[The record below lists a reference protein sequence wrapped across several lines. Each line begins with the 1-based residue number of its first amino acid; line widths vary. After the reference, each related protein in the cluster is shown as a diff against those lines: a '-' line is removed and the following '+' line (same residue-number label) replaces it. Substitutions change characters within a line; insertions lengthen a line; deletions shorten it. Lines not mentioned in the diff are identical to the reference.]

1 MAFTNQAVLSC
12 SKCLC
17 FSRETLQEGNFPL
30 RGCDLAQLGLGEGGK
45 GHAVSCLQRM
55 WTFLRSVRKVGAGAW
70 KGRAALHPGGES
82 WHSALLG
89 GGGRGGRSCVTVM
102 GRAGSWTAPT
112 VGGVPQSSLC
122 CTLLPLGPG
131 HFILLAWTAAAVISF
146 LDPLCQG
153 FTLLISKMRSLAR
166 GPPGP
171 LPLPPLTDEGLGF
184 LELL

>member
-1 MAFTNQAVLSC
+1 MAFTNRAVLSC

-89 GGGRGGRSCVTVM
+89 GGGGGPVSRSWEGRELDSPHRGR
-102 GRAGSWTAPT
+102 RAS
-112 VGGVPQSSLC
+112 VL
-122 CTLLPLGPG
+122 TLLHPLASGSRAFHTLGLDSCCGHQLPGPSLPGLHSPRLQDEKLGPRPSWPS
-131 HFILLAWTAAAVISF
+131 ASSTS
-146 LDPLCQG
+146 D
-153 FTLLISKMRSLAR
+153 
-166 GPPGP
+166 
-171 LPLPPLTDEGLGF
+171 
-184 LELL
+184 